1 VKSDLSN
8 KNLSQSP
15 NSLSPKSLSPKS
27 LSPKFIP
34 KPSNHDKNDLSIK
47 DNSSKNLPKPDPKQE
62 IKKTLTRNASYTV
75 NDPKNANSVFSRLT
89 TPRGVKNV
97 VENINTTPTSQG
109 KGDDPQLTF
118 GLTKRLSRK
127 NSSDRI
133 SDNFSFTARL
143 NSRSDSVDYTN
154 TNQPNN
160 KLLRNSSK
168 FSFNT
173 PIPKNTAHDAI
184 IEEIETKT
192 KARGI
197 KCTQDNMV
205 IIPESMCVDLYN
217 FMDKKKK
224 GYLTKDDIVS

>member
-1 VKSDLSN
+1 
-8 KNLSQSP
+8 
-15 NSLSPKSLSPKS
+15 
-27 LSPKFIP
+27 
-34 KPSNHDKNDLSIK
+34 
-47 DNSSKNLPKPDPKQE
+47 
-62 IKKTLTRNASYTV
+62 
-75 NDPKNANSVFSRLT
+75 
-89 TPRGVKNV
+89 
-97 VENINTTPTSQG
+97 
-109 KGDDPQLTF
+109 
-118 GLTKRLSRK
+118 
-127 NSSDRI
+127 
-133 SDNFSFTARL
+133 L
-143 NSRSDSVDYTN
+143 NSRSDSVDHTN

-217 FMDKKKK
+217 FMDTKKK